1 MPTRKQRRRRQKGRR
16 HEYEYVYV
24 DDEGNELDPE
34 EVESLESAEPS
45 RSPASRNGRAKPRAA
60 SAAPRIQPPSW
71 ARVAKRGAIFAP
83 LMFLTVMFLD
93 SRLSLVQVAFQ
104 TVLLMAIFLPF
115 SYVLDSFMYRRY
127 QRRVGAPDARGT
139 KR

>member
-24 DDEGNELDPE
+24 DDEGNEV
-34 EVESLESAEPS
+34 EVSEDEVKAQST
-45 RSPASRNGRAKPRAA
+45 ASRNGRARPRAA
-60 SAAPRIQPPSW
+60 ASGGPRIQPPSW
-71 ARVAKRGAIFAP
+71 RRVAKRGAVFAP

-93 SRLSLVQVAFQ
+93 RGLALWQVAIQ
-104 TVLLMAIFLPF
+104 TAWLMAIFLPF
-115 SYVLDSFMYRRY
+115 SYFLDSFMYRRY
-127 QRRVGAPDARGT
+127 QRRTGAPDPRA